1 MKLIINQLNKTK
13 LYSISFSD
21 REIPDGI
28 MDRDIADYLDIQL
41 EKYQSI
47 LQSHN
52 AIIIST
58 TGEYAFVKIEDA
70 TKALLELQPYE
81 ILNKLI
87 K

>member
-21 REIPDGI
+21 REIPDCI
-28 MDRDIADYLDIQL
+28 MDRDIANYLDIQL
-41 EKYQSI
+41 EKYLSI

-58 TGEYAFVKIEDA
+58 MGEYAFVKREDA